1 MRNKKK
7 IRSKEDERN
16 QWDEKL
22 RSWEIKKMI
31 N

>member
-22 RSWEIKKMI
+22 RRWEIIKMR